1 MDVESIEV
9 SFEMYEGEF
18 QYFVIKRGDWHEE
31 LLERLDTA
39 GTLLYK
45 SVELG
50 ERSVALGEE
59 SVGIGE
65 KMLGKQDKTIDAI
78 DRSKEEMVTEISSLS
93 QPFSF

>member
-1 MDVESIEV
+1 MDVESTEV
-9 SFEMYEGEF
+9 SFEAYEGEF
-18 QYFVIKRGDWHEE
+18 EYFEIKRGDWHEE